1 MRKRQRQVKAG
12 LKQGGDIDTGNPI
25 DNLSGF
31 IEKTEKAKF
40 TKQMQYYNFLSTYFQ
55 VLQTMP
61 IPMQMPTWVNIFLN
75 FFQKHIQKVENC

>member
-40 TKQMQYYNFLSTYFQ
+40 TKQMQYYNFPSTNFQ
-55 VLQTMP
+55 VLQTML
-61 IPMQMPTWVNIFLN
+61 IPMQMPTWVNIF
-75 FFQKHIQKVENC
+75 FFFFPKKNQKVKNC